1 KRDPIGLMNAIN
13 GAFEDEET
21 REVLKRSISMLLTED
36 KAQRYA
42 AAQDSLLRLKGKVT
56 RRASM
61 AMRKR
66 K

>member
-1 KRDPIGLMNAIN
+1 MNAIN

-21 REVLKRSISMLLTED
+21 REVLKRSLSMLLSED
-36 KAQRYA
+36 KTHRYA
-42 AAQDSLLRLKGKVT
+42 AAQDSLMRLRGKVSK
-56 RRASM
+56 RASM